1 MSAPR
6 NTPLHIGLMVPINNN
21 TTTMMEGDLTAWLP
35 PGT

>member
-21 TTTMMEGDLTAWLP
+21 TTTMEGDLTAWLP